1 MKNFIVRYAT
11 HDNYWVRVLA
21 IFVGTVIG
29 GTFIPL
35 SILAMREAPKWL
47 QVSVAVTILAFM
59 LSMLVALVD

>member
-21 IFVGTVIG
+21 IFVNIIVTVI
-29 GTFIPL
+29 TITL
-35 SILAMREAPKWL
+35 SIAVISLAPKWL
-47 QVSVAVTILAFM
+47 QVSVAVTILAFA